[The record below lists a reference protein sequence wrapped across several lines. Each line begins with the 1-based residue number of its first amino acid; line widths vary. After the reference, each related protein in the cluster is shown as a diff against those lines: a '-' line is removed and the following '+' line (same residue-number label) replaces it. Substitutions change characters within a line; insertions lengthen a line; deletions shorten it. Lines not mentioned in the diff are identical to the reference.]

1 VVHALIVGPNNKNP
15 IHTMMDATPPP
26 LIPTRY
32 KGPLAKATSY
42 PVGAELLS
50 RELSGVPQYEALEI
64 GFYGEKNQAFLL
76 SQSSFPV
83 LRFEYQK
90 IQGSYSTSNCSWSQS
105 RLEPNWKI
113 TVYPI
118 LSSNR
123 RMFRDYLAASG
134 WNLIRTWLNDE
145 WPNNGRLGAASLI
158 ISACHTENEFKHETK
173 SDIMPKQ

>member
-1 VVHALIVGPNNKNP
+1 
-15 IHTMMDATPPP
+15 MMEATPPD

-32 KGPLAKATSY
+32 KGPLAKGTSY

-50 RELSGVPQYEALEI
+50 RELAGVPQYDALEI
-64 GFYGEKNQAFLL
+64 GFYGEKSEVFLL

-90 IQGSYSTSNCSWSQS
+90 IQASYSTSNSSWSQS

-118 LSSNR
+118 LSNSR

-145 WPNNGRLGAASLI
+145 WPNNGCLGAASLV
-158 ISACHTENEFKHETK
+158 ISACYTENEFKHETK
-173 SDIMPKQ
+173 SAIMPKQ